1 MATDLTSL
9 YQQRNAIDLQIQQ
22 AREAAARAGEV
33 IVIDGKEYDA
43 TIDFEGMLPDP
54 VDTDFFPT
62 YRKDDN
68 GDITDA
74 GEISYAD
81 LMSNFGAEAEAIKE
95 EAIEAGTQAK
105 SDIATA
111 KTEALEAID
120 AAKTTATEA
129 VEEAVTAAE
138 SSLDSYANNL
148 KTTQLQP
155 LVDEAQEAA
164 TQAGS
169 YRDGAEDA
177 YNATIGLKE
186 DAMIAIG
193 EDNESGARGNAIEA
207 IEEAKT
213 DALAQLDG
221 KIKGGYRV
229 VIGDGTTTD
238 FTINHNLGGEWHL
251 AWAWSEDPAELPYH
265 KIQELDSN
273 SLKVSFYEPPAAD
286 SVEIRVISAER
297 VEIADIPDNIEI
309 GPENLSSD
317 CFMTAEEITAII
329 GG

>member
-1 MATDLTSL
+1 MTREEVLNKFNTLSAAPLSDTTVEPGSVLIGDKIISDTVESNNPDQPALTDHVLVFKTLSDGTKRYVIYTVQQLIDSLAQEATDAASAAQSA
-9 YQQRNAIDLQIQQ
+9 QQ
-22 AREAAARAGEV
+22 
-33 IVIDGKEYDA
+33 
-43 TIDFEGMLPDP
+43 
-54 VDTDFFPT
+54 
-62 YRKDDN
+62 
-68 GDITDA
+68 
-74 GEISYAD
+74 
-81 LMSNFGAEAEAIKE
+81 
-95 EAIEAGTQAK
+95 
-105 SDIATA
+105 
-111 KTEALEAID
+111 
-120 AAKTTATEA
+120 
-129 VEEAVTAAE
+129 AAE
-138 SSLDSYANNL
+138 SAAS
-148 KTTQLQP
+148 Q
-155 LVDEAQEAA
+155 AA
-164 TQAGS
+164 TSANS
-169 YRDGAEDA
+169 ANDA
-177 YNATIGLKE
+177 LEETQQVKD